1 LQPGHGLRAGRRR
14 HQGPPLLAQVPGDRA
29 HRHLGRD
36 RPQAPLGASMRNRV
50 FFPEAVLEAW
60 VGDSRIDI
68 KGEDLRLIDQGRRY
82 RIIEAVRIPREVTGA
97 DDPHELLGRVK
108 TRAFLTELG
117 AEILESSL
125 ILGDNAYD
133 VVQGFIGAPIG
144 TFADY
149 QKNAPPTADTSV

>member
-1 LQPGHGLRAGRRR
+1 
-14 HQGPPLLAQVPGDRA
+14 
-29 HRHLGRD
+29 
-36 RPQAPLGASMRNRV
+36 MRNRV
-50 FFPEAVLEAW
+50 FFPQTSLDEWLGENRA
-60 VGDSRIDI
+60 DI
-68 KGEDLRLIDQGRRY
+68 KGEELTLKSEGRRY
-82 RIIEAVRIPREVTGA
+82 RIIEAVRVMSEVTGA

-117 AEILESSL
+117 AELLESSM

-149 QKNAPPTADTSV
+149 LKSTPGVKASTDETLLQGFAAGAGASG

>member
-1 LQPGHGLRAGRRR
+1 
-14 HQGPPLLAQVPGDRA
+14 
-29 HRHLGRD
+29 
-36 RPQAPLGASMRNRV
+36 MRNRV
-50 FFPEAVLEAW
+50 FFPQTSLDEWLGENRA
-60 VGDSRIDI
+60 DI
-68 KGEDLRLIDQGRRY
+68 KGEELTLRSEGRRY
-82 RIIEAVRIPREVTGA
+82 RIIEAVRVMSEVTGA

-117 AEILESSL
+117 AELLESSM

-149 QKNAPPTADTSV
+149 LKSTPGVKASTDETLLQGFAAGAGASG